1 MVFVGHCSVNG
12 WFGKIYIQYLE
23 LFCKKYLFFIF
34 RQGEKMSNPQ
44 TEPTLTIE
52 AAQADLRRFLDE
64 RGWYPADTEGRYYT
78 TIHMMEELGELAR
91 VITHLESRR
100 AEVEER
106 RQAEVLKLDEFMI
119 ELGDVFCHVLKLAE
133 AYGVSTEEC
142 FRRTMAKNRKK
153 YPLEQFEGMGFDWPA
168 SDPT

>member
-1 MVFVGHCSVNG
+1 MEEN
-12 WFGKIYIQYLE
+12 KE
-23 LFCKKYLFFIF
+23 LP
-34 RQGEKMSNPQ
+34 RPV
-44 TEPTLTIE
+44 TVD

-100 AEVEER
+100 AEVQER
-106 RQAEVLKLDEFMI
+106 RQAEVLQLNEFMI

-133 AYGVSTEEC
+133 AYGVSAEEC
-142 FRRTMAKNRKK
+142 FLRTMAKNRKK
-153 YPLEQFEGMGFDWPA
+153 YPLEQFAGMGFDRPGQGEKL
-168 SDPT
+168 